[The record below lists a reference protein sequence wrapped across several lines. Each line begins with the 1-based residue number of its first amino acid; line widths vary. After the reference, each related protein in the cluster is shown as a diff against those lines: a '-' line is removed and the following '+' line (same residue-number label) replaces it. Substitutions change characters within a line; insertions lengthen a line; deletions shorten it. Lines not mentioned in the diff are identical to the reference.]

1 MSRIQ
6 VFKAVQEKCVSLSS
20 GNMEAVFSPI
30 LDQLKYLIAFESGEP
45 VDRSMIQNI
54 DIGLRAL
61 RNLDDIYPELT
72 KELYDVQRKA
82 DRMAEENGMKNRLAV

>member
-1 MSRIQ
+1 MDRLELFKSVYDKCHALSAGEVEV
-6 VFKAVQEKCVSLSS
+6 VFA
-20 GNMEAVFSPI
+20 PI

-54 DIGLRAL
+54 DISLRAL
-61 RNLDDIYPELT
+61 RNLDDVYPELT
-72 KELYDVQRKA
+72 KELFEVQRKA